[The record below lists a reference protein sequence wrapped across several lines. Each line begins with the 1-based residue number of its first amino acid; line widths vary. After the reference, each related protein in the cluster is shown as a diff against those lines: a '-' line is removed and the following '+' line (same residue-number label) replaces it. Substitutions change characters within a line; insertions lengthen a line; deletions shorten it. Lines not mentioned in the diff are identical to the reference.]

1 MIWEAHLITI
11 HVEMVR
17 ALVVVTIIHIHMEL
31 VVVPVWHL
39 AVEVW
44 VHVRAQS
51 LRDAVVLHIFTIEII
66 FRLIYLLLY
75 EL

>member
-1 MIWEAHLITI
+1 MKWEAHLITI

-31 VVVPVWHL
+31 VVVSVWHL

-44 VHVRAQS
+44 A
-51 LRDAVVLHIFTIEII
+51 
-66 FRLIYLLLY
+66 
-75 EL
+75 